1 MKSKIDFAG
10 AKPLVFKSFG
20 DGPSANRKWIKPSEL
35 AKILEQAQPKTDER
49 AKRPAP
55 SPSQEP
61 RSQQTPSGPAQPPAP
76 APAPQDTKI
85 ASLLQQTAADAWQK
99 GFDQANEQAQAQIDQ
114 LRESLRPLLDAAA
127 RPFGP
132 GDDEFAA
139 RLCIEKVKSI
149 LRCLLLPAA
158 PLGAHVWSALLEPLR
173 EQFSSQTARRRLRV
187 NPADLPQAAEA
198 LEKLGFAGADLLP
211 DETLPQGS
219 ARAELDSC
227 EMALDFDEMA
237 KSALEA
243 VNLWRG

>member
-20 DGPSANRKWIKPSEL
+20 DGPSANRKWIKPSEM
-35 AKILEQAQPKTDER
+35 AKIMEQARPKN
-49 AKRPAP
+49 PAP
-55 SPSQEP
+55 PKGP
-61 RSQQTPSGPAQPPAP
+61 AAGPAQAQQPPGSASAP
-76 APAPQDTKI
+76 AGPPQQPPEPGDM
-85 ASLLQQTAADAWQK
+85 ARRLERAAAEAWQK

-114 LRESLRPLLDAAA
+114 LRESLRPLLDAACS
-127 RPFGP
+127 PFGH

-139 RLCIEKVKSI
+139 KLCIEKVKSI
-149 LRCLLLPAA
+149 LRCLLLPTA
-158 PLGAHVWSALLEPLR
+158 PLGPHVWAALLEPLR
-173 EQFSSQTARRRLRV
+173 EQLSRESARRRLRV
-187 NPADLPQAAEA
+187 NPADLPGAAEA
-198 LEKLGFAGADLLP
+198 LEKLGFAGADLVP

-219 ARAELDSC
+219 ARAELESC